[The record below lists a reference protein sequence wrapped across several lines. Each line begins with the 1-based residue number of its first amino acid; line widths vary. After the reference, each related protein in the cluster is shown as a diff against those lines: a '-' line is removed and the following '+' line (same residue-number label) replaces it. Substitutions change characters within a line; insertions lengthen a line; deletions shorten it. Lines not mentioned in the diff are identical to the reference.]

1 MQRLLACLFFLFVA
15 AGAAAAQRPVL
26 LLTIDGAIGPST
38 ADYFGRGLKKA
49 ADRDA
54 ELVIVQLDTPGG
66 LDLSMRRMIKDLLA
80 SSVPVAMFVHPSGA
94 RAASAGTYLLYAS
107 HIAAM
112 SPATNLGAATPVQV
126 GGGDKREP
134 AASRPASPETSPT
147 DTPASGKAERGK
159 GSAPEQSTRPAGD
172 AATPPGDAM
181 HRKVV
186 SDAVAYIKGLAQL
199 RGRNAQ
205 WAEQAVR
212 EAVSLPADEALA
224 IKVIDVVAADVADLL
239 AKIDGRSVALPAG
252 TRTLAT
258 HGATVVRL
266 EPDWRSRLLAVI
278 TDPSIAYIL
287 LLVGV
292 YGLLF
297 EFYSPGMVLPGVIG
311 AVSLVLGMY
320 ALQML
325 PINYAGLA
333 LLAVGLLFMAAE
345 FFVVSHGV
353 LGIGGTLAFVI
364 GSVMLIDTDVPGYA
378 IPWTLI
384 ALVAATSVAFFV
396 LLLRMVGQ
404 SRRQPVVSGREEL
417 IGAPGEV
424 LEHRDGKWWARVHG
438 ELWCVRSAAPLRKHQ
453 RVRVIALDG
462 LVLEVA
468 PSAESSSQHRSTETG
483 A

>member
-1 MQRLLACLFFLFVA
+1 MPRLLVSIVLLLAV

-49 ADRDA
+49 AERDA
-54 ELVIVQLDTPGG
+54 ELVIVQMDTPGG

-80 SSVPVAMFVHPSGA
+80 SSVPVATFVYPSGA

-112 SPATNLGAATPVQV
+112 SPATNLGAATPVQI
-126 GGGDKREP
+126 GGSGDE
-134 AASRPASPETSPT
+134 
-147 DTPASGKAERGK
+147 G
-159 GSAPEQSTRPAGD
+159 APPS
-172 AATPPGDAM
+172 GDAM

-186 SDAVAYIKGLAQL
+186 SDAVAYIKSLAQL

-205 WAEQAVR
+205 WAERAVR

-224 IKVIDVVAADVADLL
+224 IKVVDVLASDVADLL
-239 AKIDGRSVALPAG
+239 AKVNGRSVALPAG
-252 TRTLAT
+252 ARTLQT
-258 HGATVVRL
+258 QGATVVRID
-266 EPDWRSRLLAVI
+266 PDWRSRLLAVI

-292 YGLLF
+292 YGLFF

-311 AVSLVLGMY
+311 AVSLLLGLY

-325 PINYAGLA
+325 PINYVGLA

-345 FFVVSHGV
+345 FFIVSHGV

-364 GSVMLIDTDVPGYA
+364 GSVMLMDTDVPGYA
-378 IPWTLI
+378 IPWALI
-384 ALVAATSVAFFV
+384 ALVAATSLAFFLV
-396 LLLRMVGQ
+396 LLRMVAQ
-404 SRRQPVVSGREEL
+404 SRKRPVMSGREEL

-424 LEHRDGKWWARVHG
+424 LEHRDGQWWARVHS
-438 ELWCVRSAAPLRKHQ
+438 ELWRVRSTGHLRRHQ
-453 RVRVIALDG
+453 QVRVVAIDG
-462 LVLEVA
+462 LILDVE
-468 PSAESSSQHRSTETG
+468 PTQESSPQPRSNGTG

>member
-1 MQRLLACLFFLFVA
+1 MPRLLACLILLFVV
-15 AGAAAAQRPVL
+15 AGTAAAQRPVL
-26 LLTIDGAIGPST
+26 VLTIDGAIGPST

-49 ADRDA
+49 AERDA
-54 ELVIVQLDTPGG
+54 ELVVVQMDTPGG

-112 SPATNLGAATPVQV
+112 SPATNLGAATPVNI
-126 GGGDKREP
+126 GGSGNEEP
-134 AASRPASPETSPT
+134 
-147 DTPASGKAERGK
+147 KAK
-159 GSAPEQSTRPAGD
+159 PGSEG
-172 AATPPGDAM
+172 TPPSGDAM

-186 SDAVAYIKGLAQL
+186 SDAVAYIRGLAQL

-205 WAEQAVR
+205 WAERAVR

-224 IKVIDVVAADVADLL
+224 IKVVDVLASDVSDLL
-239 AKIDGRSVALPAG
+239 VKVNGRSVALPNG
-252 TRTLAT
+252 TRTLDT
-258 HGATVVRL
+258 RGANVVRL
-266 EPDWRSRLLAVI
+266 DPDWRSRLLAVI

-287 LLVGV
+287 LLVGI
-292 YGLLF
+292 YGLFF

-311 AVSLVLGMY
+311 AVSLLLGLY
-320 ALQML
+320 AMQTL

-345 FFVVSHGV
+345 FFITSHGV

-364 GSVMLIDTDVPGYA
+364 GSVMLMDTDAPGYA
-378 IPWTLI
+378 IPWLLI
-384 ALVAATSVAFFV
+384 ALVAATSVAFFLV
-396 LLLRMVGQ
+396 LMRMVAQ
-404 SRRQPVVSGREEL
+404 SRKRPVVSGREEM

-424 LEHRDGKWWARVHG
+424 LEHRDGQWWARVHG
-438 ELWCVRSAAPLRKHQ
+438 ELWCVRSAGHLRRHQ
-453 RVRVIALDG
+453 RVRVVALDG
-462 LVLEVA
+462 LTLEVE
-468 PSAESSSQHRSTETG
+468 PMAESSSQHGSNETG